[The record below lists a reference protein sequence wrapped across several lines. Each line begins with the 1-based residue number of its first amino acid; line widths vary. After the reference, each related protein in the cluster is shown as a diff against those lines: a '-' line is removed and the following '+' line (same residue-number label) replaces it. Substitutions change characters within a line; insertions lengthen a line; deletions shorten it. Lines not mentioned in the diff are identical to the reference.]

1 MTSWCIPFVVS
12 LSNHERSFDR
22 LRTNERQAQD
32 EREKAQDEREKAQD
46 EREIDVLVYS
56 VRGEPF
62 VQLTRALSNHDQ
74 PVVPSTS
81 SGRTDERQAPFD
93 RLRANDL
100 LVYIFLSTH
109 RGRGGWSVVVVV
121 GVEVGIVG
129 VAVVWTADVL
139 AAVVVEE
146 IVLV

>member
-1 MTSWCIPFVVS
+1 M
-12 LSNHERSFDR
+12 
-22 LRTNERQAQD
+22 
-32 EREKAQDEREKAQD
+32 
-46 EREIDVLVYS
+46 YS

-74 PVVPSTS
+74 SFDKL
-81 SGRTDERQAPFD
+81 RTNDERQAPFD
-93 RLRANDL
+93 RLRVNDL
-100 LVYIFLSTH
+100 LVYISLSTN
-109 RGRGGWSVVVVV
+109 RGRGGWSVVVGV

-129 VAVVWTADVL
+129 VAVVGAADVL